1 MLVYKDT
8 IKLLDFGLSKRI
20 KEASKQDSDLPEMI
34 PYIDPKKFINTGKPY
49 SLNKKSDVYSIGV
62 LLWEISSCQPP
73 FKDEIY
79 DVNLAT
85 RILHG
90 YREKIVPNTPIDYSN
105 LYTGKCNFDNVFI
118 FILLVKF

>member
-8 IKLLDFGLSKRI
+8 IKLLNFGLSKRI

-62 LLWEISSCQPP
+62 LLWEISSCQTP

-79 DVNLAT
+79 DAGLAT
-85 RILHG
+85 QILQG

-105 LYTGKCNFDNVFI
+105 LYIGNYNFLIIYSD
-118 FILLVKF
+118 LYY